1 MNWSLFH
8 NSELIKLTAHLSSLR
23 KQGRLSFLKKGNVDL
38 LGLAKILNS
47 VFKVTDITQK
57 MKLKDYSVI

>member
-1 MNWSLFH
+1 MVFVPQFS
-8 NSELIKLTAHLSSLR
+8 AH
-23 KQGRLSFLKKGNVDL
+23 KTHCTSFESKEAGKAFFFKKGNVDL
-38 LGLAKILNS
+38 LGLAKIFNS